1 MKHEKVEEKYK
12 ELRENGV
19 CQFEAAL
26 IAIGVNPALAK
37 EGAETTRKFLKE
49 A

>member
-1 MKHEKVEEKYK
+1 MKHDTIEKKYK
-12 ELRENGV
+12 ELISSGV
-19 CQFEAAL
+19 CQYEAAL
-26 IAIGVNPALAK
+26 LAIGVDPDLAK

>member
-1 MKHEKVEEKYK
+1 MKHEKVEEKYN

-19 CQFEAAL
+19 CQYEAAL
-26 IAIGVNPALAK
+26 IAIGVDQALAK
-37 EGAETTRKFLKE
+37 EEAKTTRKFSKE

>member
-1 MKHEKVEEKYK
+1 MKREKVEERYK
-12 ELRENGV
+12 ELKEDGV
-19 CQFEAAL
+19 CQYEAAL